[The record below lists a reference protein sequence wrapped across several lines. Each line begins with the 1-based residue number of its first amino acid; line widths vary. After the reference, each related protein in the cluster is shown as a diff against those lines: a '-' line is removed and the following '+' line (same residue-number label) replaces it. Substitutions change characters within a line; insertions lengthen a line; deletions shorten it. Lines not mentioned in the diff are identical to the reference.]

1 MIVTCIIFP
10 LSFDLFLID
19 ERYIGH
25 GAGEKYFNE
34 GELKDIMK
42 IKSAVFLIG
51 CSSAKQIKAQ
61 NYTSK
66 GESELAGISIEYL
79 LCNW

>member
-1 MIVTCIIFP
+1 
-10 LSFDLFLID
+10 
-19 ERYIGH
+19 
-25 GAGEKYFNE
+25 
-34 GELKDIMK
+34 MK